1 MNAKTIAALAT
12 PPGRSALAIVRVSG
26 PEAACIST
34 ALTGSAPEPRIAHYR
49 AFKDA
54 AGNVLDRGILLY
66 FKAPASAT
74 GEDVLELHGH
84 GGIAAPKMLLERV
97 LELGARPARPGE
109 FSERAFLNGKLD
121 LAQAE
126 AVADLIDS
134 QTRAAALGAVRSM
147 EGGLSA
153 PAGALAAEL
162 LRARAQ
168 LEAAIDFPEDV
179 EAGVGAAATKIDEM
193 LLKSA
198 KLRQKAEKGELL
210 GGGQRVVI
218 TGPVNAGKSTLL
230 NALAGE
236 ELAIVAAEPGTTRDP
251 VRATLELAGIP
262 LVLIDT
268 AGTRDAP
275 GPVEAEG
282 IRRARVQVE
291 QAELILLVQEYGT
304 PKIPL
309 PQRQTALR
317 IYNKIDLHGVPAR
330 VEGNDVYL
338 SARTGEGQELLREAI
353 LKCLGNRPAENAC
366 TARRRH
372 VAALDRCHEHLLRA
386 RELCGGGSS
395 TELVAEEL
403 ALAGHALDELTG
415 TTATEALL
423 GEIFSTFCIGK

>member
-1 MNAKTIAALAT
+1 M
-12 PPGRSALAIVRVSG
+12 RVSG
-26 PEAACIST
+26 PEAARIST
-34 ALTGSAPEPRIAHYR
+34 ALTGTPPEPRTAHYR

-84 GGIAAPKMLLERV
+84 GGIAAPKILLERV
-97 LELGARPARPGE
+97 MELGACPARPGE

-153 PAGALAAEL
+153 PACALGAEL
-162 LRARAQ
+162 LRVRAQ
-168 LEAAIDFPEDV
+168 LEAALDFPEDT
-179 EAGVGAAATKIDEM
+179 ETGAGICATKIEK
-193 LLKSA
+193 LLLRSA
-198 KLRQKAEKGELL
+198 KLRQKAQQGELL
-210 GGGQRVVI
+210 SGGRHIVI

-230 NALAGE
+230 NAFAGE
-236 ELAIVAAEPGTTRDP
+236 ALAIVAAEPGTTRDP
-251 VRATLELAGIP
+251 VRATLELAGVP

-268 AGTRDAP
+268 AGLRDAP
-275 GPVEAEG
+275 GSVEAEG
-282 IRRARVQVE
+282 IRRARAQAE
-291 QAELILLVQEYGT
+291 QADLILLVQDYDT

-309 PQRQTALR
+309 PQRQMALR
-317 IYNKIDLHGVPAR
+317 IHNKIDLYGVPAR

-353 LKCLGNRPAENAC
+353 LKCIGSRPTENTC

-372 VAALDRCHEHLLRA
+372 VVALNRCHEHLLRT
-386 RELCGGGSS
+386 RELCGSGGSA
-395 TELVAEEL
+395 ELVAEEL

-423 GEIFSTFCIGK
+423 GEIFSAFCIGK